1 MGEPLFPRS
10 SESRLPPAIGGR
22 DAAAGP
28 LASVVAEDQP
38 LYAAAQALLLKPTEL
53 SSEEWA
59 LMQRHAEEG
68 ARIIDRLGFLGD
80 AVPAIRHHHDR
91 WDGAGYPDGLAG
103 EEIPLGARII
113 HVAGALDSMF
123 TNRVYRAARPAGE
136 ALDELRPRRRQP
148 VPPDGRGAR
157 APPRERG
164 DRLAGQ
170 RAAARRGGFL
180 ASSAAARLARRPACS
195 HTSDEPT

>member
-80 AVPAIRHHHDR
+80 AVPAIRHHH
-91 WDGAGYPDGLAG
+91 
-103 EEIPLGARII
+103 
-113 HVAGALDSMF
+113 
-123 TNRVYRAARPAGE
+123 
-136 ALDELRPRRRQP
+136 
-148 VPPDGRGAR
+148 
-157 APPRERG
+157 ER
-164 DRLAGQ
+164 
-170 RAAARRGGFL
+170 
-180 ASSAAARLARRPACS
+180 
-195 HTSDEPT
+195 

>member
-10 SESRLPPAIGGR
+10 SESRLPAAIGGR

-38 LYAAAQALLLKPTEL
+38 LYAAAQALLLQPTEL

-80 AVPAIRHHHDR
+80 AVPAIRHHHER

-136 ALDELRPRRRQP
+136 ALDEI
-148 VPPDGRGAR
+148 
-157 APPRERG
+157 
-164 DRLAGQ
+164 
-170 RAAARRGGFL
+170 RRG
-180 ASSAAARLARRPACS
+180 AARLARRPACS